1 MLLAALGAKAFF
13 CSAGKCV
20 IPRARSMRF
29 YASRVLA
36 CGRGGL
42 EQQQQPS
49 QGQPSQQPLQPLR
62 RVSSQPPQAAAYS
75 TQAPSSP
82 RLSPEQPRSAPT
94 NEGGGGGGGYIHDLP
109 TSTSPHA
116 PEVFPT
122 PCSSGR
128 SVPHRRRSV
137 DASRVAACHPGALA
151 ARALACFAVSCT
163 VAGNPANSTHR
174 SHGVAPCSAT
184 AIVPARTA
192 TWQWCCFIQ
201 LC

>member
-1 MLLAALGAKAFF
+1 MFSHAAEGVLSSSSSRPKGSLRSSLCSHFGGCPRSPPSGSVFDTGTVIAASVAGAAAL
-13 CSAGKCV
+13 CSDE
-20 IPRARSMRF
+20 
-29 YASRVLA
+29 
-36 CGRGGL
+36 RG
-42 EQQQQPS
+42 
-49 QGQPSQQPLQPLR
+49 
-62 RVSSQPPQAAAYS
+62 
-75 TQAPSSP
+75 
-82 RLSPEQPRSAPT
+82 
-94 NEGGGGGGGYIHDLP
+94 GGGGGGGYIHDLP

-122 PCSSGR
+122 PCSSGS

-184 AIVPARTA
+184 AIVPAHSHLAVVLLYPAMLTSVLSCGVLVCSTPLITRA
-192 TWQWCCFIQ
+192 
-201 LC
+201 LL